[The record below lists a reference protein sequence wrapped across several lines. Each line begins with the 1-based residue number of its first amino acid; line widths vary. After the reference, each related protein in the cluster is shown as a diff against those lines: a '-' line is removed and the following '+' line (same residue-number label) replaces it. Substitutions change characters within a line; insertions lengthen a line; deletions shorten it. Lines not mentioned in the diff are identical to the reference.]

1 MRGMDNGGLLFLA
14 GALIMGAGVYLAHH
28 VGYKAGWCD
37 GYTEAV
43 ADSWEDYDKLTA
55 NADQYGESKN

>member
-1 MRGMDNGGLLFLA
+1 MDNGGLLFLA
-14 GALIMGAGVYLAHH
+14 GALIMGAGGYLAHC

-43 ADSWEDYDKLTA
+43 NDSWEEHDQIA
-55 NADQYGESKN
+55 ACADHYGESEN